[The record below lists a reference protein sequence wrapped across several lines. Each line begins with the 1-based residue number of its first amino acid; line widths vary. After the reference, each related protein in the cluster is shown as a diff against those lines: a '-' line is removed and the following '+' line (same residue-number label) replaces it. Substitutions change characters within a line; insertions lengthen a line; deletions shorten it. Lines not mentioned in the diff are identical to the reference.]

1 MVKKPFKYTHVG
13 RLPEDWDCLQAIEV
27 IDEISMGPFGSDIT
41 VSNFVSSGVP
51 VLNGYNVSQIML
63 IDKFQNFVTPKKA
76 KELKKAVAH
85 RGDIIVTHRGTIGQ
99 VSYIPD
105 SSAYSEYVIS
115 QSQFRV
121 HFNDKR
127 VNSHFLVS
135 YLLSPIGQ
143 KYLLETKGHTGVPAL
158 AQPTTNFRRLWI
170 PLPEIAEQVAIAE
183 ALSNVD
189 SLISSLQKLI
199 EKKKAIKQG
208 AMQELLTSKK
218 RLPGFSTE
226 WSQATFGDLFDF
238 LPTNAFTRDQMT
250 DTGTIQNVHYGD
262 ILTKY
267 GACLDMANTD
277 VPYLLETVSVRK
289 YSESS
294 YAREGDVII
303 ADTAEDSTVGKCV
316 ELVNV
321 HGKVLSGQHT
331 MLCRPKATFA
341 PKFLGYYMN
350 AECFH
355 NQMLPFITGIKVSSI
370 SKANISTLVLK
381 YPTLVEEQ
389 QAIAQVF
396 SDMDNEIA
404 QLEKK
409 LAKYQQIKQGMMQEL
424 LTGRIRLVDA
434 DRKEQPKT
442 QILQERQPAHNQHFD
457 DAVMIA
463 GIVNAFYSE
472 KYPLGRKKVQKLLYL
487 VRRKEQADISAFH
500 KKAAGPYADEVRYKG
515 GEPIAQK
522 NKYIQVKRSEKGSRF
537 EKGVQMQQA
546 MAYLQ
551 EWGKQADI
559 DWLVSQFQYTSVDE
573 LELLATVDMAICDLR
588 REGKE
593 ISVASIKGLIRSNK
607 EWRDKL
613 KKTYFRDSD
622 IQRAIKKC
630 QDLFES

>member
-1 MVKKPFKYTHVG
+1 MVRKGWRQVTLGDIALFQGGSQPPLSVFSSQKKAGYIRLVQIRDYKTDKHATYIPEKLAKRFCKQDDIMIG
-13 RLPEDWDCLQAIEV
+13 RYGPPIFQILRGIEGAYNVALIKALPQGVDKEFLYHTLKREDLFEY
-27 IDEISMGPFGSDIT
+27 IDLLSRRT
-41 VSNFVSSGVP
+41 SGQTGVDLTNLKAFELSIP
-51 VLNGYNVSQIML
+51 VLTDEQATI
-63 IDKFQNFVTPKKA
+63 A
-76 KELKKAVAH
+76 K
-85 RGDIIVTHRGTIGQ
+85 
-99 VSYIPD
+99 
-105 SSAYSEYVIS
+105 
-115 QSQFRV
+115 
-121 HFNDKR
+121 
-127 VNSHFLVS
+127 
-135 YLLSPIGQ
+135 
-143 KYLLETKGHTGVPAL
+143 
-158 AQPTTNFRRLWI
+158 
-170 PLPEIAEQVAIAE
+170 
-183 ALSNVD
+183 ALSDVD

-208 AMQELLTSKK
+208 AMQELLTGKK
-218 RLPGFSTE
+218 RLPGFSGE
-226 WSQATFGDLFDF
+226 WSQAPFEDLFDF

-277 VPYLLETVSVRK
+277 VPYLLEAVSVRK

-294 YAREGDVII
+294 YVREGDVII

-331 MLCRPKATFA
+331 MLCRPKVTFA

-350 AECFH
+350 AGCFH

-370 SKANISTLVLK
+370 SKTNISTLVLK

-396 SDMDNEIA
+396 SDMDDEIA

-434 DRKEQPKT
+434 DGKEQPKA
-442 QILQERQPAHNQHFD
+442 QILQEKQSQPAHNQHFD

-522 NKYIQVKRSEKGSRF
+522 NKYIQVKRNEKGSRF

-546 MAYLQ
+546 LTYLQ
-551 EWGKQADI
+551 DWGKQADI
-559 DWLVSQFQYTSVDE
+559 DWLVSQFQYISVNE
-573 LELLATVDMAICDLR
+573 LELFATVDMAICGLKQ
-588 REGKE
+588 EGKE
-593 ISVASIKGLIRSNK
+593 ISVASIKNLSSSNK
-607 EWRDKL
+607 EWRAKL
-613 KKTYFRDSD
+613 KKAYFRDSE

>member
-1 MVKKPFKYTHVG
+1 MVNCEWKKVCLKDAADFLDHLRKPVSSSDRAKMKGVYPYYGASGIVDYVNDYIYDEPLILLGEDGENILSRNLPLAFLVDGKIWVNNHAHVLRAKEGVNRQYLCAFLESLDYTDLNSG
-13 RLPEDWDCLQAIEV
+13 TAQPKLNQEKCKNIEIYLPEFE
-27 IDEISMGPFGSDIT
+27 
-41 VSNFVSSGVP
+41 
-51 VLNGYNVSQIML
+51 
-63 IDKFQNFVTPKKA
+63 
-76 KELKKAVAH
+76 
-85 RGDIIVTHRGTIGQ
+85 
-99 VSYIPD
+99 
-105 SSAYSEYVIS
+105 
-115 QSQFRV
+115 
-121 HFNDKR
+121 
-127 VNSHFLVS
+127 
-135 YLLSPIGQ
+135 
-143 KYLLETKGHTGVPAL
+143 
-158 AQPTTNFRRLWI
+158 
-170 PLPEIAEQVAIAE
+170 EQTAIAE
-183 ALSNVD
+183 ALSD
-189 SLISSLQKLI
+189 IDGLISSLQKLI

-208 AMQELLTSKK
+208 TMQELLTGKK
-218 RLPGFSTE
+218 RLPGFSVE
-226 WSQATFGDLFDF
+226 WSQAPFGDLFDF

-294 YAREGDVII
+294 YIREGDVII

-321 HGKVLSGQHT
+321 YGKVLSGQHT
-331 MLCRPKATFA
+331 MLCRPKVTFA

-355 NQMLPFITGIKVSSI
+355 DQMLPFITGIKVSSI
-370 SKANISTLVLK
+370 SKANISMLVLK

-396 SDMDNEIA
+396 SDMDEEIA

-409 LAKYQQIKQGMMQEL
+409 LTKYQQIKQGMMQEL
-424 LTGRIRLVDA
+424 LTGRVRLVDA
-434 DRKEQPKT
+434 DGKEHPKT
-442 QILQERQPAHNQHFD
+442 QNLQEKQPQPAHNQHFD

-500 KKAAGPYADEVRYKG
+500 KKAAGPYADGVRYKG

-522 NKYIQVKRSEKGSRF
+522 NKYIQVKRNEKGSCF

-559 DWLVSQFQYTSVDE
+559 DWLVSQFQYTSVNE

-593 ISVASIKGLIRSNK
+593 ISVTSIKNLIRSNK

-613 KKTYFRDSD
+613 KKTYFKDAD
-622 IQRAIKKC
+622 IQRGIKRC
-630 QDLFES
+630 QQLFHG